1 MNNECPICFIELDNI
16 FSVNTPCKHT
26 LCLECFVQLQDNTCP
41 ICRGRLKRTHVS
53 AIKQKYKEE
62 FKLNNVDFP
71 PLG

>member
-1 MNNECPICFIELDNI
+1 MNNECPICFIELNNI

-26 LCLECFVQLQDNTCP
+26 LCLECFVQLKDNTCP
-41 ICRGRLKRTHVS
+41 ICRGKLKLKHVS
-53 AIKQKYKEE
+53 AIKQKFKDN